1 MPSLA
6 RAKAQQTHSTAPLP
20 PARSTRAPL
29 ALVRELAQPEPVE
42 PVLKWAG
49 GKTRLLP
56 ELVKRLPASF
66 MASQAVAAVSTAA
79 VGGTR
84 ARRAKAPRYFEPFAG
99 GAALFFHMRPRHATL
114 TDCNEEL
121 IHLYRVVR
129 DDVEGLIEELS
140 QHPHDRTH
148 YYSVRA
154 QNPREMAPTERA
166 ARMVFLNRTCF
177 NGLWRVNKRGEFNV
191 PFGSYTNPTI
201 CPEDRLRA
209 ASRALAGVSLEVMD
223 FEAATRDAT
232 AGDFVYFDPP
242 YVPLTRTANF
252 TAYTG
257 LGFGLPEQERLA
269 DLFTRLTDRGVHC
282 MLSNSDTPLVREL
295 YAGHRIE
302 RVLAP
307 RSISRD
313 ATRRDAV
320 GEVIVTNA

>member
-6 RAKAQQTHSTAPLP
+6 RAKAQPNTTTA
-20 PARSTRAPL
+20 PARSPRAPL
-29 ALVRELAQPEPVE
+29 TLVRDLAQPAPVE

-56 ELVKRLPASF
+56 ELLSRLPASF
-66 MASQAVAAVSTAA
+66 MAAQAVAAVAGS
-79 VGGTR
+79 TR
-84 ARRAKAPRYFEPFAG
+84 ARRPRTPRYFEPFAG
-99 GAALFFHMRPRHATL
+99 GAALFFHLRPQLAQL

-129 DDVEGLIEELS
+129 DDVEGLIDELS

-148 YYSVRA
+148 FYSVRA
-154 QNPREMAPTERA
+154 QNPHELPPTERA

-209 ASRALAGVSLEVMD
+209 ASQALAGVSLEVMD
-223 FEAATRDAT
+223 FEAATRDAK

-257 LGFGLPEQERLA
+257 LGFGLPEQQRLA
-269 DLFTRLTDRGVHC
+269 DLFTRLTARGVHC

-295 YAGHRIE
+295 YAGHRID

>member
-6 RAKAQQTHSTAPLP
+6 RTKTQPNNA
-20 PARSTRAPL
+20 PARSPRAPL
-29 ALVRELAQPEPVE
+29 TLVRELAQPAPVE

-56 ELVKRLPASF
+56 ELLSRLPASF
-66 MASQAVAAVSTAA
+66 MAAQALSAVAVS
-79 VGGTR
+79 GGSR
-84 ARRAKAPRYFEPFAG
+84 IRRKPTPRYFEPFAG
-99 GAALFFHMRPRHATL
+99 GAALFFHLRPQVAQL

-154 QNPREMAPTERA
+154 QNPRELPPVERA

-209 ASRALAGVSLEVMD
+209 ASQALAGASLEVMD
-223 FEAATRDAT
+223 FELATRDAK

-269 DLFTRLTDRGVHC
+269 ALFTRLTDRGVHC

-295 YAGHRIE
+295 YAGHRID